1 MGPGGVVIE
10 WRIAGTARGSGALSE
25 MRVATDFTIA
35 DGKVV
40 RGREYLTREEALAA
54 IERGG

>member
-40 RGREYLTREEALAA
+40 RGREWTREEALAA